1 MTLPNQFA
9 HRLLLSPLSRGLCA
23 TAAVGLVLC
32 SFLLTA
38 SATTLLKLD
47 LKTLTRK
54 SETVVQGTVSNIE
67 FVRQDGRIYTY
78 ITLDVEEVLKGSKE
92 QKTVEF
98 RILGGKM
105 DDLITIVHGTPEFS
119 QGEDVLV
126 FLERPLEDKPLVVT
140 GMVQGKFHIARGPD
154 DSTLYVVPDIDGT
167 PLVKRLEVKDR
178 QGQLGASIQE
188 TEPDELHTQVIE
200 LDALKSRIQQ
210 IEASN

>member
-1 MTLPNQFA
+1 MTYPKPV
-9 HRLLLSPLSRGLCA
+9 HRLLSPRPLARALS
-23 TAAVGLVLC
+23 TTVVVGLVLC

-47 LKTLTRK
+47 LKTLTAK
-54 SETVVQGTVSNIE
+54 SETIVQGTVSEIT
-67 FVRQDGRIYTY
+67 FVREEGRIYTY
-78 ITLDVEEVLKGSKE
+78 VTIAVEEVLKGDDA
-92 QKTVEF
+92 QKSVEF
-98 RILGGKM
+98 RVLGGKM

-119 QGEDVLV
+119 KDEEVLV
-126 FLERPLEDKPLVVT
+126 FLERPLADKPLVVT

-154 DSTLYVVPDIDGT
+154 DSTLYVVPNINGT
-167 PLVKRLEVKDR
+167 PLVKRLEVKDK

-200 LDALKSRIQQ
+200 LDALKSKIQS